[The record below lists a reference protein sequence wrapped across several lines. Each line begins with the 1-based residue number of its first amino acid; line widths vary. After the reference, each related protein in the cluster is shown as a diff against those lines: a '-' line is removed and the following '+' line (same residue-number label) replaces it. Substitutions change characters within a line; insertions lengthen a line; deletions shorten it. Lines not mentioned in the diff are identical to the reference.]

1 MNSLYQNLS
10 FGMAIFMIALFPGC
24 YSTRD
29 IATPV
34 AQMVSDE
41 MDHLKVN
48 PGIMK
53 NELPV
58 TVAILPF
65 ENRTKAIDAQ
75 DRVRKSFFNQFS
87 SKKYNDIEL
96 HRINVTLAREQI
108 LDNMGFINTPKDH
121 LGRLLKADGLIFGTI
136 ISYDTI
142 YIGAYSRVSVE
153 LEAKLIQAKTG
164 KILWQGKHRTS
175 SHEGGIPLD
184 PINLIPT
191 LFRTLVNV
199 SDMEMLKTCDKL
211 SRIMVATIPEPDI
224 GSSISPPKIELVAH
238 DARGKWKKAGDD
250 IMVTLKGQ
258 PGMAAS
264 FDIGETIRGVLMSE
278 LERGIYQGTYQVR
291 PGDLVK
297 KGMVTARLTNEK
309 GNSSTHVDPLG
320 LINIDTLAPDRPE
333 RVTARSQ
340 DRSVFLEWHDNNDP
354 DLAGYKVYKSLTPK
368 TGYDLIK
375 ETQLNLYH
383 DQHLKNFQPCYYKIS
398 SIDTA
403 GNESPPTEPL
413 AAMPVKPGPTNVM
426 DNISLDIVW
435 YAGASPYIITKPVT
449 ILNKASLTIEPGC
462 KIESQG
468 PGLIVKGRLTAR
480 GNPEDYIQFSSIDKD
495 SNAPG
500 WQGIL
505 FDNTSDSESVL
516 SYCKIKGAHTAL
528 TMVSSSPE
536 ISHCIF
542 TENNTAIYIKEFS
555 CPGIYENRIIQNLET
570 GIYSNRSEPVIEK
583 NTITENKN
591 HGIIIAS
598 GSPVIQNNNI
608 YKNTGFDL
616 LVESSGSSVLSV
628 QNNWWGTKDV
638 IVLSDRIKGSVSYA
652 SIMDGPWPHG
662 KPMIIILPDQ
672 IKQQMA
678 QARNLF
684 KKNDFSSAKQ
694 ILSKILAHQPDHD
707 TANFLIGLI
716 WHGEGNLAKALYHI
730 QTAAFTD
737 PENTKYLYTLGMVYK
752 ETGDTAKAVEQ
763 WKKVVIKDPLHTNAK
778 TLLQIY
784 DK

>member
-24 YSTRD
+24 NATRD

-41 MDHLKVN
+41 MDHLKVK

-65 ENRTKAIDAQ
+65 ENRTKSLDAQ

-96 HRINVTLAREQI
+96 HRINVILAREQI
-108 LDNMGFINTPKDH
+108 LDNKGFINTPRDH

-136 ISYDTI
+136 TSYDTI

-153 LEAKLIQAKTG
+153 LEATLIQAQTG
-164 KILWQGKHRTS
+164 KIIWQGKHRAS

-184 PINLIPT
+184 PISLIPT

-211 SRIMVATIPEPDI
+211 SRVMVSTIPEPDI
-224 GSSISPPKIELVAH
+224 GPSIRPPKIDLVAH

-258 PGMAAS
+258 SGMAAS
-264 FDIGETIRGVLMSE
+264 FDIGETIKGVLMSE
-278 LERGIYQGTYQVR
+278 MEEGIYQGTYQVR

-333 RVTARSQ
+333 SLSARSQ
-340 DRSVFLEWHDNNDP
+340 DRSVFLEWTDNNDP
-354 DLAGYKVYKSLTPK
+354 GLAGYKVYKSLTPK
-368 TGYDLIK
+368 TGYKRIK
-375 ETQLNLYH
+375 QTQFNLYH
-383 DQHLKNFQPCYYKIS
+383 DQHLKNFQPYYYKVS
-398 SIDTA
+398 SVDTA
-403 GNESPPTEPL
+403 GNESPPTDPL
-413 AAMPVKPGPTNVM
+413 AAMPVKPGPTNIM
-426 DNISLDIVW
+426 DNISLDTVW
-435 YAGASPYIITKPVT
+435 YAEASPYIITKPVT

-462 KIESQG
+462 RIESQG

-480 GNPEDYIQFSSIDKD
+480 GNPSDYIQFSSEDKD
-495 SNAPG
+495 SGAPA

-516 SYCKIKGAHTAL
+516 SYCKIKGAKTAL
-528 TMVSSSPE
+528 TMVASSPE
-536 ISHCIF
+536 VSRCIF
-542 TENNTAIYIKEFS
+542 TENNTAIDIKEFS
-555 CPGIYENRIIQNLET
+555 YPRIYENRIIQNLET
-570 GIYSNRSEPVIEK
+570 GIYIDRSDPVIKK

-591 HGIIIAS
+591 HGILIAG

-616 LVESSGSSVLSV
+616 LVESSGSSVLPV

-638 IVLSDRIKGSVSYA
+638 TALSDKIKGSVSYA
-652 SIMDGPWPHG
+652 SILDGPWPRG
-662 KPMIIILPDQ
+662 KPVIIILPDQ
-672 IKQQMA
+672 IKQQMT
-678 QARNLF
+678 QARALI
-684 KKNDFSSAKQ
+684 KKNNFSGAKQ
-694 ILSKILAHQPDHD
+694 ILFKILAYQPDHGS
-707 TANFLIGLI
+707 ANFLTGLI
-716 WHGEGNLAKALYHI
+716 RHGEGNLAKALHHI
-730 QTAAFTD
+730 QAAAFTD

-752 ETGDTAKAVEQ
+752 ESGNTEKAVEQ
-763 WKKVVIKDPLHTNAK
+763 WKKVVDKNPSHTNAK

-784 DK
+784 GK